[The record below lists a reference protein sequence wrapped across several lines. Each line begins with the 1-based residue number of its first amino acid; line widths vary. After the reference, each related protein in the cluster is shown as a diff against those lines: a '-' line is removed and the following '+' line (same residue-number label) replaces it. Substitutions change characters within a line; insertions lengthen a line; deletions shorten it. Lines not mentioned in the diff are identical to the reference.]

1 MQPTTRRS
9 RWYKFAALLLALA
22 AIGGTA
28 WWWWQAR
35 LADAAPKYRLT
46 KVERGPLSAVVV
58 ASGTL
63 NAVTTVQVG
72 SQVSGQI
79 KEILAD
85 FNTAVKKNQIIA
97 RIDPSSF
104 ELRVNQARADVDS
117 AQSAVAVAR
126 VAAQNVGQVEA
137 LQPSG
142 DAMIMTGAFLD
153 HDRNAAL
160 FGLTAVQ
167 TSDADDQAEALTKE
181 PDQRREPSSQ
191 QAPALN
197 NGAAPAQFDQHLRH
211 PEQLFH
217 QPAPPSQTTDVP
229 SGRASE
235 TAPMGQQ
242 NGQGFHP
249 EMAQN
254 GGAFLGNSVF
264 AYDGMEPTAFTS
276 F

>member
-1 MQPTTRRS
+1 MDYPLVIGILVVFVVGF
-9 RWYKFAALLLALA
+9 FAYQW
-22 AIGGTA
+22 ITKRPG
-28 WWWWQAR
+28 R
-35 LADAAPKYRLT
+35 DAAVKRVAP
-46 KVERGPLSAVVV
+46 SAGM
-58 ASGTL
+58 ASGP
-63 NAVTTVQVG
+63 VTESPKEQFP
-72 SQVSGQI
+72 QIAGQ
-79 KEILAD
+79 
-85 FNTAVKKNQIIA
+85 T
-97 RIDPSSF
+97 
-104 ELRVNQARADVDS
+104 
-117 AQSAVAVAR
+117 
-126 VAAQNVGQVEA
+126 
-137 LQPSG
+137 
-142 DAMIMTGAFLD
+142 
-153 HDRNAAL
+153 
-160 FGLTAVQ
+160 
-167 TSDADDQAEALTKE
+167 QAEALTKE

-217 QPAPPSQTTDVP
+217 QPTPPSQTTDVP